1 MHRGAPEA
9 FQPEHVAAEI
19 GAAVAARGALT
30 TPGLRAL
37 RKEYSDRLRSLPP
50 KSIIAVALALNVP
63 ENFACRFIAAEL
75 LREHPGA
82 IAALGKREVAALGRG
97 IDSWWSVD
105 TFGCYVAGPAWREG
119 AIDDAEVERW
129 ARSRD
134 RWWRRAALV
143 ATVPLNTRAR
153 GGAGDPERTL
163 RICRMLVADRDDMV
177 VKAMSWA
184 LRALATRRPESVRRF
199 ITQHAS
205 TLHAR
210 VLREVRN
217 KLNTGLKNPHP
228 RGAE

>member
-1 MHRGAPEA
+1 MKRSASDALP
-9 FQPEHVAAEI
+9 PEHVAAEI
-19 GAAVAARGALT
+19 AAAVAARGALT
-30 TPGLRAL
+30 APELRAL
-37 RKEYSDRLRSLPP
+37 RREYSKRLRPFPP
-50 KSIIAVALALNVP
+50 RSIIAIALQLNGL

-82 IAALGKREVAALGRG
+82 IAALGRREVAALGRG

-119 AIDDAEVERW
+119 AIDAAEVERW

-143 ATVPLNTRAR
+143 ATVPLNNRTQ
-153 GGAGDPERTL
+153 GGSGDPERTL
-163 RICRMLVADRDDMV
+163 RICAMLAADRDDMV
-177 VKAMSWA
+177 VKALSWA
-184 LRALATRRPESVRRF
+184 LRALATRRPESVRLF
-199 ITQHAS
+199 LAEHES

-217 KLNTGLKNPHP
+217 KLNTGLKNPRP
-228 RGAE
+228 RGGE